1 MTQNYGLARMWPDLT
16 EEDLENLQRVN
27 YSPNAPNV
35 ALPNKGY
42 NEFVLYGQR
51 TDLFNIDLQLD
62 YYNIYTALTWT
73 NPLKNRPVSQ
83 PFSAYGLFIQNSG
96 DYSLDG
102 WLCEIAPGTQYGWL
116 CSSFVIANRDFDPTA
131 NDLPIERKLNSW
143 WQCGCENK
151 NTYT

>member
-51 TDLFNIDLQLD
+51 TDLFNIDL
-62 YYNIYTALTWT
+62 
-73 NPLKNRPVSQ
+73 
-83 PFSAYGLFIQNSG
+83 
-96 DYSLDG
+96 
-102 WLCEIAPGTQYGWL
+102 
-116 CSSFVIANRDFDPTA
+116 
-131 NDLPIERKLNSW
+131 
-143 WQCGCENK
+143 
-151 NTYT
+151 